1 MVALQTT
8 TQSNEQAVWDVLHT
22 VLDPELPA
30 VSIVELGIVR
40 GVEITPDAVLVTIT
54 PTYSGCPAMEAI
66 QKDIEIALKNAHFAP
81 QVLTVL
87 TPAWTSDWIAPSA
100 RAKLKS
106 IGIAPPA
113 HLSNKIGVRVNSSAG
128 ILCPLCES
136 ASIEKLSEFGS
147 TACKAL
153 YRCLACREPFDYFK
167 PI

>member
-1 MVALQTT
+1 MVAVAQTPT
-8 TQSNEQAVWDVLHT
+8 EQAVWDVLNT

-40 GVEITPDAVLVTIT
+40 GVTLRDGEVFVTIT

-66 QKDIEIALKNAHFAP
+66 QSDIRSALKSAHFSP

-87 TPAWTSDWIAPSA
+87 SPAWTSDWIAPSA
-100 RAKLKS
+100 RTKLRS

-113 HLSNKIGVRVNSSAG
+113 HLASKIGVRVSPTLG
-128 ILCPLCES
+128 IECPLCASE
-136 ASIEKLSEFGS
+136 SIEKLSEFGS

>member
-1 MVALQTT
+1 MVVVAATRA
-8 TQSNEQAVWDVLHT
+8 EQAVWDILNT

-40 GVEITPDAVLVTIT
+40 GIELREGEVIVTIT

-66 QKDIEIALKNAHFAP
+66 QNDIRFALKSAEFTP

-87 TPAWTSDWIAPSA
+87 SPAWSSDWIAPSA
-100 RAKLKS
+100 RSKLRS

-113 HLSNKIGVRVNSSAG
+113 HLASKIGVRVNPMLG
-128 ILCPLCES
+128 IECPLCAS

>member
-1 MVALQTT
+1 VVALQTLTQT
-8 TQSNEQAVWDVLHT
+8 TEQAVWDVLNS
-22 VLDPELPA
+22 VLDPELPV

-40 GVEITPDAVLVTIT
+40 GIEIKNETVLVTIT
-54 PTYSGCPAMEAI
+54 PTYSGCPAIEAI
-66 QKDIEIALKNAHFAP
+66 QKDIEIALKNAAFAP
-81 QVLTVL
+81 QVLTIL
-87 TPAWTSDWIAPSA
+87 SPAWTSDWIAPSA

-113 HLSNKIGVRVNSSAG
+113 HLSNKIGVRVNASAG
-128 ILCPLCES
+128 IECPLCAS
-136 ASIEKLSEFGS
+136 PSIEKLSEFGS

>member
-1 MVALQTT
+1 MVALQTPTQT
-8 TQSNEQAVWDVLHT
+8 TEQAVWDVLNS
-22 VLDPELPA
+22 VLDPELPV

-40 GVEITPDAVLVTIT
+40 GVEIKNETVVVTIT

-66 QKDIEIALKNAHFAP
+66 KKDIEIALKNAGFAP
-81 QVLTVL
+81 QVLTNL
-87 TPAWTSDWIAPSA
+87 APAWTSDWIAPAA

-113 HLSNKIGVRVNSSAG
+113 HLSNKIGVRVNASAG
-128 ILCPLCES
+128 IQCPLCAS
-136 ASIEKLSEFGS
+136 ASVEKLSEFGS

>member
-1 MVALQTT
+1 MVVAAA
-8 TQSNEQAVWDVLHT
+8 SEQAIWDVLNS

-40 GVEITPDAVLVTIT
+40 KVEIRNNEAVVTIT

-66 QKDIEIALKNAHFAP
+66 RSDIRSALEAANFAP
-81 QVLTVL
+81 RVETVL
-87 TPAWTSDWIAPSA
+87 TPAWTTDWIALSA

-113 HLSNKIGVRVNSSAG
+113 HLVSKIGVKLNPQSG
-128 ILCPLCES
+128 ISCPLCDS

-167 PI
+167 PF

>member
-1 MVALQTT
+1 MVETRAAE
-8 TQSNEQAVWDVLHT
+8 SAVWEILNS

-40 GVEITPDAVLVTIT
+40 KVEIKNEVTCVTIT
-54 PTYSGCPAMEAI
+54 PTYSGCPALDAI
-66 QKDIEIALKNAHFAP
+66 RKDIEIALKKAQFAP

-87 TPAWTSDWIAPSA
+87 APAWTSDWIAPSA

-113 HLSNKIGVRVNSSAG
+113 HLANTIGVRVRANAG
-128 ILCPLCES
+128 IACPLCASE
-136 ASIEKLSEFGS
+136 SIEKLSEFGS

-153 YRCLACREPFDYFK
+153 YRCLGCREPFDYFK

>member
-1 MVALQTT
+1 VVVAQISE
-8 TQSNEQAVWDVLHT
+8 QSVWDALAN

-40 GVEITPDAVLVTIT
+40 KVEVRGNEAHVTIT
-54 PTYSGCPAMEAI
+54 PTYSGCPAMLAI
-66 QKDIEIALKNAHFAP
+66 QTDIETALRAIHTAP
-81 QVLTVL
+81 QVHTVL
-87 TPAWTSDWIAPSA
+87 SPAWSSDWITPSA
-100 RAKLKS
+100 RAKLKT

-113 HLSNKIGVRVNSSAG
+113 QLAAMIGVRVRADAG
-128 ILCPLCES
+128 ITCPLCES

>member
-1 MVALQTT
+1 VVAAEIT
-8 TQSNEQAVWDVLHT
+8 EQVVWDALAT

-40 GVEITPDAVLVTIT
+40 KVEIRGNEAHVTIT
-54 PTYSGCPAMEAI
+54 PTYSGCPAMYAI
-66 QKDIEIALKNAHFAP
+66 QSDIESALRAIHTAP
-81 QVLTVL
+81 QVYTVL
-87 TPAWTSDWIAPSA
+87 SPAWSSDWIAPSA

-113 HLSNKIGVRVNSSAG
+113 QLASMIGVRVRADAG
-128 ILCPLCES
+128 ITCPLCDS
-136 ASIEKLSEFGS
+136 VTIEKLSEFGS